1 MNNEKNIRPG
11 MKIKMTSYDEL
22 CGGSDKDAAI
32 EVEIENVLDNPRNP
46 FKVIDNEEM
55 DELVSSVKQFGIMEP
70 VSVIKQDSKYLLISG
85 HRRKHAALLAGLEK
99 IPVMVLEDLTE
110 EEMDIRMVDA
120 NIQRKKLPSEI
131 AHSYKLKYEAM
142 KHQGKDDTESEWS
155 QERLG
160 KEFGMSG
167 RQVQRYLR
175 LNELIDE
182 LLDAVDSKQIQ
193 LMLAVD
199 ISFLNKEIQERIYD
213 AMLLGIKP
221 NQEMVVRLKRIQEA
235 GIATKENVSEVIQ
248 NKEHKENRDVNFSEK
263 QLDSYFPVTYG
274 KEERKKVI
282 LELLKEWKDS
292 QEVEK

>member
-1 MNNEKNIRPG
+1 MSNEKNIRPG

-22 CGGSDKDAAI
+22 CGGSCKDAAV

-55 DELVSSVKQFGIMEP
+55 EELISSVKQFGIMEP

-99 IPVMVLEDLTE
+99 IPVIVLENLTDE
-110 EEMDIRMVDA
+110 EIDIRMVDA

-155 QERLG
+155 QEKLG

>member
-1 MNNEKNIRPG
+1 MSNEKNIRPG

-22 CGGSDKDAAI
+22 CGGPGKDAAI

-55 DELVSSVKQFGIMEP
+55 EELISSVKQFGIMEP
-70 VSVIKQDSKYLLISG
+70 VSVIKRDSKYLLISG
-85 HRRKHAALLAGLEK
+85 HRRKHAAILAGLAK
-99 IPVMVLEDLTE
+99 IPVIVLEDLTDE
-110 EEMDIRMVDA
+110 EIDIRMVDA

-155 QERLG
+155 QEKLG

-182 LLDAVDSKQIQ
+182 LLNAVDSKQIQ

-221 NQEMVVRLKRIQEA
+221 NQEMILRLKRIQEA

-263 QLDSYFPVTYG
+263 QLDSYFPITYG

-292 QEVEK
+292 QEVEE

>member
-1 MNNEKNIRPG
+1 MSNEKNIRPG

-22 CGGSDKDAAI
+22 CGGSGKDANI

-55 DELVSSVKQFGIMEP
+55 DELISSIKQFGIMEP

-99 IPVMVLEDLTE
+99 IPVIVLENLTD

-155 QERLG
+155 QEKLG

-248 NKEHKENRDVNFSEK
+248 NKENKENRDVNFSEK

>member
-1 MNNEKNIRPG
+1 MSNEKNIRPG

-22 CGGSDKDAAI
+22 CGVSDNNS
-32 EVEIENVLDNPRNP
+32 VEIEIEKILDNPRNP
-46 FKVIDNEEM
+46 YKVLDNEEM

-70 VSVIKQDSKYLLISG
+70 VSVIKDNGNFLLVSG
-85 HRRKHAALLAGLEK
+85 HRRKHAAMLAGLEK
-99 IPVMVLEDLTE
+99 MPVIVLEDMTE
-110 EEMDIRMVDA
+110 DEMDIRMVDA
-120 NIQRKKLPSEI
+120 NIQRRKLPSEI

-142 KHQGKDDTESEWS
+142 KHQGNRSDSEGEWS
-155 QERLG
+155 QEKLG

-182 LLDAVDSKQIQ
+182 LLDAVDNKKIQ

-199 ISFLNKEIQERIYD
+199 ISFLSVDIQEKIYD

-221 NQEMVVRLKRIQEA
+221 NQEMVLRLKRIQDA
-235 GIATKENVSEVIQ
+235 GMATKENISEVIK
-248 NKEHKENRDVNFSEK
+248 NKEHKENRDIIFSEK
-263 QLDSYFPVTYG
+263 QLDSYFPMTYG

-282 LELLKEWKDS
+282 LDLLKEWKNNL
-292 QEVEK
+292 EGEE